1 MIVAVRDREDKLGL
15 KKFAIQ
21 EKYDILTKTLY
32 IKGKPV
38 LHGSLAVR
46 IADSIMIRVFGML
59 FNLGK
64 KAANNE
70 EEYFRLTGNFK
81 RIGNIAR
88 KLKFLGP
95 INRFLLRMAMRMSV
109 NMLGRQKI
117 FGLDNEK
124 TDVHTAAVRYFT
136 ATDIFDFRIEV
147 DDVEHDSVKF
157 RFLQC
162 PIGYVNGDD
171 MKICM
176 ATNKWDR
183 QCVRMMGVRM
193 LIEDLIP
200 EGSPACVVHI
210 VPEKEKVPDKWR
222 RYTRFTI

>member
-1 MIVAVRDREDKLGL
+1 MAVSDREDKLGL
-15 KKFAIQ
+15 KKLAIQ

-38 LHGSLAVR
+38 LRGSLAVR
-46 IADSIMIRVFGML
+46 VADSVMIRAFGML
-59 FNLGK
+59 FNWGK
-64 KAANNE
+64 KAENIE
-70 EEYFRLTGNFK
+70 EEYIRLTGNFK
-81 RIGNIAR
+81 RIGIIAR
-88 KLKFLGP
+88 KLTFLGP
-95 INRFLLRMAMRMSV
+95 INRFLLRMVMRMTV

-124 TDVHTAAVRYFT
+124 TDVRTTAVRYFT

-147 DDVEHDSVKF
+147 DDVEDDIVKF

-162 PIGYVNGDD
+162 PIGYVNGDS

-193 LIEDLIP
+193 LIEHLIP
-200 EGSPACVVHI
+200 EGSPACCAHI

>member
-1 MIVAVRDREDKLGL
+1 MAVRDREDKLGL
-15 KKFAIQ
+15 KKLTIQ

-32 IKGKPV
+32 IQGKPV
-38 LHGSLAVR
+38 LNGSLAVR
-46 IADSIMIRVFGML
+46 IVDSIMIRAFGML
-59 FNLGK
+59 FNMGE
-64 KAANNE
+64 KAANIE
-70 EEYFRLTGNFK
+70 EEYYRLTGNFK

-88 KLKFLGP
+88 TLKFLGP
-95 INRFLLRMAMRMSV
+95 INRFLLRIVMLMTV

-136 ATDIFDFRIEV
+136 ATDIFDFKIEV
-147 DDVEHDSVKF
+147 DDVKDDSVKF

-162 PIGYVNGDD
+162 PIGYVNGDNI
-171 MKICM
+171 KICM

-200 EGSPACVVHI
+200 EGSPACSVHI
-210 VPEKEKVPDKWR
+210 VQEKEKVPEEWR
-222 RYTRFTI
+222 RYPRFAI

>member
-1 MIVAVRDREDKLGL
+1 MAVRDSGDKLGL
-15 KKFAIQ
+15 KKLSIQ
-21 EKYDILTKTLY
+21 EKYDIFTKTLY
-32 IKGKPV
+32 IRGKPV

-46 IADSIMIRVFGML
+46 IVDSVLIRAFGML
-59 FNLGK
+59 FNRGK
-64 KAANNE
+64 TAANNE
-70 EEYFRLTGNFK
+70 EEYYRLTGNFK

-95 INRFLLRMAMRMSV
+95 IDRFLLRMAMSMTV
-109 NMLGRQKI
+109 GMLGRQKI

-136 ATDIFDFRIEV
+136 ATDLFDFSIEV
-147 DDVEHDSVKF
+147 DDVKEDSVKF

-162 PIGYVNGDD
+162 PVGYVNGDD
-171 MKICM
+171 MKMCM

-200 EGSPACVVHI
+200 EGSPACLAHI
-210 VPEKEKVPDKWR
+210 VPEKEKVPDRWR
-222 RYTRFTI
+222 RYPRLNI

>member
-1 MIVAVRDREDKLGL
+1 MAVTDRNGKMGL
-15 KKFAIQ
+15 KKLTIQ

-38 LHGSLAVR
+38 LNGSLAVR
-46 IADSIMIRVFGML
+46 IADSVMIRAFGML
-59 FNLGK
+59 FSLGK

-88 KLKFLGP
+88 TLKFLGP
-95 INRFLLRMAMRMSV
+95 VDRLLLRIAMRMTV

-124 TDVHTAAVRYFT
+124 SDVNKAAVRYFT
-136 ATDIFDFRIEV
+136 ATDIFDFKIEV
-147 DDVEHDSVKF
+147 DDVKDDSVKF

-162 PIGYVNGDD
+162 PIGYVNGDN

-183 QCVRMMGVRM
+183 QCVRMMGARM

-200 EGSPACVVHI
+200 EGSPACSAHI
-210 VPEKEKVPDKWR
+210 VPEKEKVPEKWR
-222 RYTRFTI
+222 RYPRFAL